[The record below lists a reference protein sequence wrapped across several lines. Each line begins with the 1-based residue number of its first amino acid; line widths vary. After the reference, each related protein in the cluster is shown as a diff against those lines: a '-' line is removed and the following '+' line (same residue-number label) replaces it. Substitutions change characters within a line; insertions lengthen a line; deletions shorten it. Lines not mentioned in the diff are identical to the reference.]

1 MLAASAATFHP
12 ASAEAQARSLPIV
25 GFLHTGSSSASAF
38 LYASFR
44 GGLAGAGFVE
54 GRNVV
59 IEQRWANGDYT
70 KLPALAGGLVRR
82 QVAVIA
88 AGGPPA
94 ARAAK
99 AATSNIPIVFS
110 SGEDPVKAGFVA
122 SLARPGGNMTG
133 ISFLVDD
140 LAAKRLDLA
149 RELVPSVD
157 LFALLINRTTVGV
170 TQSQQTQDAARLMS
184 KRLLV
189 LEAGTPAEIEAAY
202 ESAARQKA
210 GALLIGGDPFL
221 FIQRAQ
227 IIALAAKFAMP
238 TIAAAREFPD
248 AGGLMSYGANIADV
262 YRQVGVYAARILKG
276 EKPADLPVQQP
287 IKFELVINAKTAKA
301 LGLAIPPTILI
312 RGDEVIE
319 SIGGTKVLRP

>member
-25 GFLHTGSSSASAF
+25 GFLHSGSSSGSAF

-44 GGLAGAGFVE
+44 GGLADAGFVE

-59 IEQRWANGDYT
+59 IEQRWANGDYA
-70 KLPALAGGLVRR
+70 KLPALAGDLVRR

-99 AATSNIPIVFS
+99 AATSHIPIVFA

-133 ISFLVDD
+133 ISFIVGD
-140 LAAKRLDLA
+140 LAGKRLDLA
-149 RELVPSVD
+149 RELVPNVD

-170 TQSQQTQDAARLMS
+170 TQSQQTQDAARLMG

-238 TIAAAREFPD
+238 TIAVAREFPD

-301 LGLAIPPTILI
+301 LGLAIPPAILI
-312 RGDEVIE
+312 RADEVIE
-319 SIGGTKVLRP
+319 SVGGRRR